1 MTTYNSTWGRD
12 ALKDIFDGEDVLPE
26 TPLIVL
32 ANKQDLPGAVNVSFT
47 GTPSMGRCVSYTTLA
62 RP

>member
-1 MTTYNSTWGRD
+1 MTTYNSTRGRD
-12 ALKDIFDGEDVLPE
+12 ALKDIFDSEDELPE

-32 ANKQDLPGAVNVSFT
+32 ASKEGLPGAVNVLFT
-47 GTPSMGRCVSYTTLA
+47 ATPIMVRCVSYTTLA